1 MSLNGGVLTTC
12 EKEGFLPLGDQSDVV
27 FFLLFSAGAMLS
39 KKTTTTTTTTTKKSH
54 LKTQNPH
61 KLHFFWGPVISAKG
75 ASAIYYSQ
83 GV

>member
-12 EKEGFLPLGDQSDVV
+12 EKEGFRPLGDQSDVV
-27 FFLLFSAGAMLS
+27 FFSHFFCWCDVFEE
-39 KKTTTTTTTTTKKSH
+39 TTTKKSH

-61 KLHFFWGPVISAKG
+61 KLHFFWGFVISAKG
-75 ASAIYYSQ
+75 ASAIFYSQ